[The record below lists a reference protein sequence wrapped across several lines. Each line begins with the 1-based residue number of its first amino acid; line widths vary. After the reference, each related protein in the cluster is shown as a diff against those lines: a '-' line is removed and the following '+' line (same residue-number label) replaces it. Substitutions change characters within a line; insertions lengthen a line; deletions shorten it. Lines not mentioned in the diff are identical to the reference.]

1 MGTIVVG
8 YVASAEGRAA
18 LTRGVE
24 EAKLRSWRLIV
35 ANSNKGGHS
44 LDRDEALRLEAELNQ
59 VRADLEATGLDFD
72 VRGLVRGQ
80 EISEDMVDLATE
92 VDAELIVIGI
102 RRRSPVGKLV
112 LGSTAA
118 TILLEADCT
127 VIAARVR
134 PYPRG
139 GRRVA
144 APLPGRHRRDGLHR

>member
-92 VDAELIVIGI
+92 VDAELIVIGL
-102 RRRSPVGKLV
+102 RRRSAVGKLIM
-112 LGSTAA
+112 GSTSQR
-118 TILLEADCT
+118 ILLDSPCA
-127 VIAARVR
+127 VLAVK
-134 PYPRG
+134 
-139 GRRVA
+139 
-144 APLPGRHRRDGLHR
+144 APAED